1 MKHWQCGNRS
11 RGHEDVAKAVP
22 ILEVG
27 VKRRQIVVETAY
39 SDERAEAFRAYMCLY
54 GYKAAIG
61 RCDWGAARR
70 WFSEKEG
77 ERERATGRKVLS
89 LLALALSLGLLLLAV
104 EVPRP
109 LGNVMEAG
117 ALIAM
122 IAGAMTLVQFKE
134 DTFDEL
140 PPSIRDDILSHFFMS
155 DAEITEIEAEKE
167 QVERQIERSREE
179 LEMEAKATLAK
190 FNGKTDA

>member
-1 MKHWQCGNRS
+1 M
-11 RGHEDVAKAVP
+11 
-22 ILEVG
+22 
-27 VKRRQIVVETAY
+27 VETAY

-89 LLALALSLGLLLLAV
+89 LLALALSLGLLLLV
-104 EVPRP
+104 EEVPRP
-109 LGNVMEAG
+109 LRNVMDSVALTSVFAG
-117 ALIAM
+117 AL
-122 IAGAMTLVQFKE
+122 TLVRFKE
-134 DTFDEL
+134 ETFDDM
-140 PPSIRDDILSHFFMS
+140 PPSIRDDILSHFFIS
-155 DAEITEIEAEKE
+155 DAEIVEIEAEKE
-167 QVERQIERSREE
+167 QNKTSIERSREE

-190 FNGKTDA
+190 FNNRAPKRTFGTEKTNRG

>member
-1 MKHWQCGNRS
+1 M
-11 RGHEDVAKAVP
+11 
-22 ILEVG
+22 
-27 VKRRQIVVETAY
+27 VELAY

-54 GYKAAIG
+54 GYKAAID
-61 RCDWGAARR
+61 RCDWVAARR
-70 WFSEKEG
+70 WFYEKEG
-77 ERERATGRKVLS
+77 ERSRATARRALFCVAFATAYMVLHIS
-89 LLALALSLGLLLLAV
+89 MPQLV
-104 EVPRP
+104 EEVPRP
-109 LGNVMEAG
+109 LRNVMEAG
-117 ALIAM
+117 ALIAI

>member
-1 MKHWQCGNRS
+1 M
-11 RGHEDVAKAVP
+11 
-22 ILEVG
+22 
-27 VKRRQIVVETAY
+27 VELAY

-54 GYKAAIG
+54 GYKAAID
-61 RCDWGAARR
+61 RCDWVAARR

-77 ERERATGRKVLS
+77 ERSRATARWALHCVAFATAYMVLHIS
-89 LLALALSLGLLLLAV
+89 MPQLV
-104 EVPRP
+104 EEVPRP
-109 LGNVMEAG
+109 LRNVMEAG

-122 IAGAMTLVQFKE
+122 IAEAMTLVQFKE

-155 DAEITEIEAEKE
+155 DAEIIEIEAEKE

>member
-1 MKHWQCGNRS
+1 MRLG
-11 RGHEDVAKAVP
+11 RGASMVLREGGREGEGD
-22 ILEVG
+22 
-27 VKRRQIVVETAY
+27 
-39 SDERAEAFRAYMCLY
+39 RAEGTVLTRLGIVFR
-54 GYKAAIG
+54 
-61 RCDWGAARR
+61 
-70 WFSEKEG
+70 
-77 ERERATGRKVLS
+77 
-89 LLALALSLGLLLLAV
+89 LALLTV